1 MSVSERVRLLRIRDT
16 LLVGFGALVLCLAA
30 AGTIGWVAVRAGV
43 HDLTNEL
50 RGVLASSDQT
60 SEYASTITREIQAAS
75 GYLANHDSAS
85 LREFRRLGHNAHQLQ
100 RRFNSSGQQ
109 GAEETAAIAA
119 VDNRLA
125 DFESAYALAHRLSDL
140 GRPQDAQAQAERAR
154 MVVSSLLDDLAR
166 LDAAR
171 TTEVTSATSRLDSIA
186 RWRATA
192 VLGAVSIAVLLAILI
207 TVRTIRTIDSP
218 LRTLTQHARRLSEG
232 DLAVRTHDGL
242 PGEFQMLA
250 NAMNHA
256 AESLARVVD
265 VATQTADDVTH
276 SAGDLASASQ
286 QISDTANQV
295 SEAVTQVSAGAGAQV
310 EQIRVVTRSL
320 ESIRDGADG
329 VAAGAEEVQALA
341 ASIHGEA
348 TSKRSQLVRTL
359 SILLDVRSIVRQA
372 ADEVRALNATVGDI
386 NKFVVSVGRI
396 ADQTNLLSLNAAI
409 EAARAGAAGRGFGVV
424 ADEIRKL
431 ADQSRAAA
439 DDVVVLTGSVTSRVA
454 RTYNTMERGEA
465 QVGELER
472 VSRDID
478 EALEAILVS
487 AERTRVAADVVARTA
502 DDNVRVV
509 QSATDSLTIVARTAE
524 GHAATAMQVSASSE
538 EQSAA
543 CGQMRSASAVL
554 LSGST
559 HLREIVGGLKTA

>member
-1 MSVSERVRLLRIRDT
+1 MRASERFRILRIRDT

-30 AGTIGWVAVRAGV
+30 AGTIGWVAVHAGI
-43 HDLTNEL
+43 HDVSNEL
-50 RGVLASSDQT
+50 RSVLGSSDQT
-60 SEYASTITREIQAAS
+60 SEYANIITREIQAAS
-75 GYLANHDSAS
+75 GYLTNHDSAS
-85 LREFRRLGHNAHQLQ
+85 LHEFHRLGHVAHQLQ
-100 RRFNSSGQQ
+100 RSSSS
-109 GAEETAAIAA
+109 ADSKSPEEVAAIAA

-125 DFESAYALAHRLSDL
+125 DFESAYALAHTLSDL
-140 GRPQDAQAQAERAR
+140 GRTQEAQTQAEHAR
-154 MVVSSLLDDLAR
+154 LIVSSILDDLGR

-171 TTEVTSATSRLDSIA
+171 ATEVTDATARLDSLA
-186 RWRATA
+186 RSRATA
-192 VLGAVSIAVLLAILI
+192 VLAAVAIAVLLAILI

-218 LRTLTQHARRLSEG
+218 LRVLTQHARRLSQG

-265 VATQTADDVTH
+265 VATRTADDVTH

-310 EQIRVVTRSL
+310 QQILVVTRSL

-348 TSKRSQLVRTL
+348 TSKRAQLVRTL
-359 SILLDVRSIVRQA
+359 SILLDVRTIVRQA

-439 DDVVVLTGSVTSRVA
+439 DDVVVMTGSVTSRVA
-454 RTYNTMERGEA
+454 RTYTTMERGEA

-478 EALEAILVS
+478 DALEAILVS

-543 CGQMRSASAVL
+543 CGQMSAASAVL